1 MSEANDGG
9 MAVEV
14 EPSHQYF
21 TVLLC
26 DRWQQRGSL
35 TKWCLTW
42 KYVWSKG
49 VSLDSSMLKKWHP
62 LAFIDAC
69 WMSKET
75 KQWVWA
81 QWGGGW
87 CISTVVTAMW
97 KTSRVLD
104 SLAQHKMKSISV
116 SSSMQIDGLQ
126 PGNWVWSC
134 VGSNGSSVGMLQSLC
149 QVGLMNAHKGHM
161 NRNRNNT
168 TCKIVRTYWANTRLT
183 VTVSWIAALLVM
195 SHSVTTMNWNQNDC
209 PYSGDMNSEPSVGKV
224 ICTVFW
230 DRKEVIFLDLLEPGQ
245 IFNWLLHCSAD

>member
-69 WMSKET
+69 WMSMET

-116 SSSMQIDGLQ
+116 S
-126 PGNWVWSC
+126 
-134 VGSNGSSVGMLQSLC
+134 
-149 QVGLMNAHKGHM
+149 
-161 NRNRNNT
+161 
-168 TCKIVRTYWANTRLT
+168 
-183 VTVSWIAALLVM
+183 
-195 SHSVTTMNWNQNDC
+195 HSVTTMNWNQNDC

-224 ICTVFW
+224 MCTVFW